1 VETPVEATVET
12 VVETTVHTPVE
23 ATIEAPVETTVAPAV
38 ETTVEPPVEPAVEP
52 VVLSSP
58 AAAVEQEEPA
68 ESAAVSQLA
77 ATGLDGELAARISGV
92 EFRRARR
99 FGTQLRTAS
108 QETLLVGRE
117 LAAGRLADPDPQAA
131 ERPEAAARTSGQLA
145 TLDPRAV
152 DDLDL
157 PTIAGDEATRIPDLA
172 HFAADHP
179 PSVRQLSPQRGQRG
193 GEAAVD
199 AIFAGEGG

>member
-1 VETPVEATVET
+1 
-12 VVETTVHTPVE
+12 VHTPVE

-52 VVLSSP
+52 AVLSSP

-68 ESAAVSQLA
+68 ESVAVSQLA

-117 LAAGRLADPDPQAA
+117 LAAGRLADPALEAEQRPPATPRTTRQAPTLTA
-131 ERPEAAARTSGQLA
+131 E
-145 TLDPRAV
+145 AV
-152 DDLDL
+152 DHLDL
-157 PTIAGDEATRIPDLA
+157 PAI
-172 HFAADHP
+172 ADHEP
-179 PSVRQLSPQRGQRG
+179 ALIPSLIGAATDHGRPSHQRSPSRGRPDR
-193 GEAAVD
+193 ETVTD
-199 AIFAGEGG
+199 VIFAKRDL